1 MVPVSVVSS
10 MIVSVKEFFLEPVT
24 VLFYNISEQFLHLRS
39 THLEVKV
46 TIGEFSQLTL
56 INIYQTQLFIL
67 KLQKN
72 KLRLMSEPK
81 SHLTFKL

>member
-1 MVPVSVVSS
+1 MELVPVSFVSS
-10 MIVSVKEFFLEPVT
+10 MIVSVREFFLEPVT

-39 THLEVKV
+39 TNLEVKV
-46 TIGEFSQLTL
+46 TIGEFSQ
-56 INIYQTQLFIL
+56 QTQLFIL

>member
-1 MVPVSVVSS
+1 MELVPVTFVSS
-10 MIVSVKEFFLEPVT
+10 MIVSVREFFLEPVT

-39 THLEVKV
+39 TNLEVKV
-46 TIGEFSQLTL
+46 TIGEFSQ
-56 INIYQTQLFIL
+56 QTQLFIL